1 MIRLLRPLAT
11 LALLVVPIH
20 ATCQAIDAGEEGP
33 FSHSGNSSTVEA
45 QANPPQGQ
53 TAIDAATASRLDA
66 ALAALVEE
74 NDVVGLQVAIGID
87 EAIAWTGSYGMAD
100 LEHDSPV
107 TDETLFRTASISK
120 WMTATAAM
128 RLVELDRLDLDAP
141 VQKYCPEYP
150 QKRWTLTAHHL
161 LGHRGGVRQYWGY
174 NGEPRDTPE
183 LERELRQK
191 SDEERLWM
199 SVRYTDV
206 IGPLNRFKDDPLLF
220 EPGSDR
226 LYTSLGY
233 RLLGCVIRG
242 SADRPYAD
250 VMQEHIFGPAGMS
263 STQNDDAYAIVPG
276 RARGYTSTPDGELR
290 RSRFRDV
297 SENLAA
303 GGHLSTA
310 SDLVRFALAWNA
322 GRLVSAASME
332 AITAPPAGV
341 PASGRYPG
349 FGVQVWMPGEGKRLV
364 TSGGMQDGT
373 RTSLAVNTETG
384 RAIAWMTNDESV
396 PGNFGFLMGSTILGI
411 LDG

>member
-1 MIRLLRPLAT
+1 
-11 LALLVVPIH
+11 
-20 ATCQAIDAGEEGP
+20 
-33 FSHSGNSSTVEA
+33 
-45 QANPPQGQ
+45 
-53 TAIDAATASRLDA
+53 
-66 ALAALVEE
+66 
-74 NDVVGLQVAIGID
+74 
-87 EAIAWTGSYGMAD
+87 
-100 LEHDSPV
+100 
-107 TDETLFRTASISK
+107 
-120 WMTATAAM
+120 
-128 RLVELDRLDLDAP
+128 
-141 VQKYCPEYP
+141 
-150 QKRWTLTAHHL
+150 
-161 LGHRGGVRQYWGY
+161 
-174 NGEPRDTPE
+174 
-183 LERELRQK
+183 
-191 SDEERLWM
+191 
-199 SVRYTDV
+199 
-206 IGPLNRFKDDPLLF
+206 
-220 EPGSDR
+220 
-226 LYTSLGY
+226 
-233 RLLGCVIRG
+233 
-242 SADRPYAD
+242 
-250 VMQEHIFGPAGMS
+250 MQEHIFGPAGMS

-411 LDG
+411 LDR